1 MCVAAV
7 PDDEYE
13 RFEGFAK
20 LTRSISVQYRYKVRN
35 SEHIAMVVEAKDI
48 DTLVVILSRL
58 SYETEK
64 FHLMMGILQI
74 SAY

>member
-1 MCVAAV
+1 
-7 PDDEYE
+7 
-13 RFEGFAK
+13 
-20 LTRSISVQYRYKVRN
+20 
-35 SEHIAMVVEAKDI
+35 MVVEAKDI

-58 SYETEK
+58 SYETEE

>member
-1 MCVAAV
+1 M
-7 PDDEYE
+7 
-13 RFEGFAK
+13 
-20 LTRSISVQYRYKVRN
+20 I
-35 SEHIAMVVEAKDI
+35 VEAKDI
-48 DTLVVILSRL
+48 DTLVAILSRL